1 MINGI
6 VKKRIGT
13 LFKSYGEDVVIKEV
27 FNWDAKHWIVIATHA
42 GVEDEIDPYY
52 KVSKLT
58 GIIEPF
64 HPGEDFEKFS
74 ELMAGT

>member
-1 MINGI
+1 MINSN
-6 VKKRIGT
+6 VKKRIGA
-13 LFKSYGEDVVIKEV
+13 LFKAYGEDVIIQDVH
-27 FNWDAKHWIVIATHA
+27 NWDTKHWLVIATHA

-52 KVSKLT
+52 KVNKLT

-74 ELMAGT
+74 DIMSNS

>member
-1 MINGI
+1 MINDLI
-6 VKKRIGT
+6 KKRIGT
-13 LFKSYGEDVVIKEV
+13 LFKAYGEDVVIQDV
-27 FNWDAKHWIVIATHA
+27 FNWDAKYWLVVATHV

-52 KVSKLT
+52 KVDKLT

-74 ELMAGT
+74 ELMSGA

>member
-1 MINGI
+1 MINDS

-13 LFKSYGEDVVIKEV
+13 LFRVYGEDVVIQDV
-27 FNWDAKHWIVIATHA
+27 FNWDTKHWIVIATHA

-52 KVSKLT
+52 KVNKLT

-74 ELMAGT
+74 KLMAGA